1 MTKSFTLKSDAEAW
15 GRQKE
20 VELDRGEVLLVQ
32 HDLQTKTLGDLLTR
46 YKTEVTPLKRG
57 AGPEAAR
64 LSAML
69 RHPMA
74 DVPLSRIKPALIASY
89 RDERLK
95 SVSGPTVR
103 REMTILRHCFEIAR
117 KDWGIG
123 LQANPVDFHE
133 ELTRDFH

>member
-1 MTKSFTLKSDAEAW
+1 MATIRKRGARWQIQVRRQGYPLLTKSFALKSDAEAW

-20 VELDRGEVLLVQ
+20 VELDRGEVILVQ
-32 HDLQTKTLGDLLTR
+32 HDLQTKTLGDLLSR

-74 DVPLSRIKPALIASY
+74 DVPLRGVISRPTAVRKCSRRRCLRSNAG
-89 RDERLK
+89 K
-95 SVSGPTVR
+95 S
-103 REMTILRHCFEIAR
+103 
-117 KDWGIG
+117 
-123 LQANPVDFHE
+123 
-133 ELTRDFH
+133 